1 MLQFKNITAAYALKW
16 FFTVTHSVSIEGKE
30 VQTASVR
37 RNLYSQRLE
46 ALCRTIMMV
55 AALSAGSSAIN

>member
-1 MLQFKNITAAYALKW
+1 MLKNVFLLSPIQLDM
-16 FFTVTHSVSIEGKE
+16 EGKE

-37 RNLYSQRLE
+37 RNLYAQTLE

-55 AALSAGSSAIN
+55 AALSACSSAIN